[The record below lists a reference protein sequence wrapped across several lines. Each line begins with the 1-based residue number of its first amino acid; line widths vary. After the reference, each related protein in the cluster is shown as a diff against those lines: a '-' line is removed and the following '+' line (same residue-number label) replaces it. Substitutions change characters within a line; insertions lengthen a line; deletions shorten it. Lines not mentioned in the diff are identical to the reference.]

1 MMLMGLV
8 CNSCYSCKMGFVFL
22 LGSYINKWYGGYDCG
37 GSQVFVGG
45 LNWNCW
51 TFFFWFIRG
60 EFLWY
65 IYGLCWICTEALSL
79 LKHSICL
86 SKSVYLDPY
95 QMLSK
100 VKTTV
105 TFVQCINYI
114 LHYTSHIDIYPNV
127 LLSYLF
133 GWVSN
138 HAIHNPWSWVSWS
151 WLSMKLSSQESSTFF
166 IYLFISCN
174 VNIHLILGS
183 H

>member
-8 CNSCYSCKMGFVFL
+8 CNSCSSCKMGSVFL

-65 IYGLCWICTEALSL
+65 IYI
-79 LKHSICL
+79 
-86 SKSVYLDPY
+86 
-95 QMLSK
+95 
-100 VKTTV
+100 
-105 TFVQCINYI
+105 YI
-114 LHYTSHIDIYPNV
+114 DLYPNV